1 MGKYI
6 IFSLT
11 LHKKEVL
18 NLKELHLYDIYT
30 PIVKNFEKKYSFT
43 EAKETVLKA
52 LSVLGEDEYPY
63 GVPLSYTYIDNKIIF
78 HGAKS
83 GHKIDAIEAN
93 NKVSFCVYD
102 SGYRK
107 EGEWALNISSVIVFG
122 KMYIVED
129 FEESMEICKKLSL
142 KYTPDMEYIEDEIR
156 TYGKATLCYELR
168 PEHITGKIV
177 NES

>member
-1 MGKYI
+1 MFREI
-6 IFSLT
+6 VR
-11 LHKKEVL
+11 KKQEIPMDKVIEIL
-18 NLKELHLYDIYT
+18 ES
-30 PIVKNFEKKYSFT
+30 EKRG
-43 EAKETVLKA
+43 V
-52 LSVLGEDEYPY
+52 LSVLGDDGYPY
-63 GVPLSYTYIDNKIIF
+63 GLPINYWYNKENGYLYF
-78 HGAKS
+78 HSGKK

-102 SGYRK
+102 AGYRK

-122 KMYIVED
+122 KMYVVED
-129 FEESMEICKKLSL
+129 FEESMDICKKLSL
-142 KYTPDMEYIEDEIR
+142 KYTPDLEYIEDEIR

>member
-1 MGKYI
+1 MFREI
-6 IFSLT
+6 AR
-11 LHKKEVL
+11 KKQELPMDKVVEIL
-18 NLKELHLYDIYT
+18 EKEKRG
-30 PIVKNFEKKYSFT
+30 V
-43 EAKETVLKA
+43 
-52 LSVLGEDEYPY
+52 LSVLGDDGYPY
-63 GVPLSYTYIDNKIIF
+63 GLPINYWYNKENGCLYF
-78 HGAKS
+78 HSGKK

-122 KMYIVED
+122 KMYVIED